1 MRSVEALGANYS
13 SGDDAT
19 SSPFDRNFEWIVEVL
34 VPQIGEEVVEVVRNM
49 APEVLKVTPHELAFQ
64 RILERIV
71 EILVARIGKEIWDV
85 MQITPL
91 EVLNVFCKTSLLRGS
106 ICEEWKSV

>member
-1 MRSVEALGANYS
+1 M
-13 SGDDAT
+13 
-19 SSPFDRNFEWIVEVL
+19 EVL
-34 VPQIGEEVVEVVRNM
+34 VPQIGEEVVEVVRIM

-71 EILVARIGKEIWDV
+71 EILVARIGKE